1 MVLQTVV
8 VLQKKLKGN
17 FSRIVLS
24 GGQGD
29 STHDRAVPMMYNLR
43 RRDALARGG
52 GRGYYSTFER
62 SKSPAPARRRSSASA
77 PASPLGRLQQKPSS
91 QRGTPIWPRNKNAT
105 KSRTS
110 SRRKR
115 STLSP
120 PSRCICVGASA
131 SSTCHLL
138 AIDKDTYVDKVRRK
152 GVTTGPALYGEYPPR
167 AKKTD
172 HNVPFLASL
181 MQGVELNHQDAMIA
195 GTRDL
200 RGITYSKLNATASVG
215 GSLGDHSHGCV
226 QGLPERVLSGR
237 MEMPS
242 KLNRFFV
249 DEAGD
254 AEAVVEFRVR
264 GSTWS
269 PEDYPYEAKWHQDGQ
284 LGLQEF

>member
-1 MVLQTVV
+1 
-8 VLQKKLKGN
+8 
-17 FSRIVLS
+17 
-24 GGQGD
+24 
-29 STHDRAVPMMYNLR
+29 
-43 RRDALARGG
+43 
-52 GRGYYSTFER
+52 
-62 SKSPAPARRRSSASA
+62 
-77 PASPLGRLQQKPSS
+77 
-91 QRGTPIWPRNKNAT
+91 
-105 KSRTS
+105 
-110 SRRKR
+110 
-115 STLSP
+115 
-120 PSRCICVGASA
+120 
-131 SSTCHLL
+131 
-138 AIDKDTYVDKVRRK
+138 VRRK

>member
-105 KSRTS
+105 RSRTS

-115 STLSP
+115 SICLHRAGVFALGP
-120 PSRCICVGASA
+120 PQAAPATYV
-131 SSTCHLL
+131 
-138 AIDKDTYVDKVRRK
+138 DKDTYVDKVRRK

-269 PEDYPYEAKWHQDGQ
+269 PEDYPYKAKWHQDGQ
-284 LGLQEF
+284 LGLQES